1 MKKRIGAA
9 ILVLLL
15 VVGVIAGIKFLQI
28 RRMIEHGKKAT
39 EPPTTVNTAEVK
51 KDSWEQTVPS
61 VGSLEGVQGVDITAE
76 LPGRVVKVAFE
87 SGERV
92 EQGDLLVKL
101 NTSSEEAQLQAA
113 EAAAELARISFKR
126 ASELVKEKAIARS
139 QYDSAEARL
148 KEALAQRDQ
157 IQATIDKK
165 TIQAPFAGRLGIRL
179 VNIGQ
184 ILGEGDPIV
193 TLQSLDPIYVN
204 FLLPQAELTLVD
216 NGTAIRVSSEILP
229 EGETTGTITAIN
241 PKVDPDTRNVRIQG
255 TISNPAEKLRPGMFV
270 NVAVVQPEERE
281 VLTIP
286 ATAVLYAPYSNSVF
300 VVEEKEDD
308 AGKKNTKVLRQQF
321 VRLGD
326 RRGDFVAV
334 LSGLKEG
341 EEVVSSGVFKLRNG
355 MAVLV
360 DNSVKPEFKLN
371 PKPENR

>member
-28 RRMIEHGKKAT
+28 RRMIEHGKKAI

-61 VGSLEGVQGVDITAE
+61 VGSLEAVQGVDITAE

-148 KEALAQRDQ
+148 KEALAQRDH